1 MKSKKT
7 ILVIVL
13 LALCLAAT
21 VACKPVGGGTLSSP
35 TITLEGNVVRWQA
48 VENAT
53 GYSVKVGSDAAVSVT
68 TTSYTVNKTAVGS
81 YKITVTAVSSDEKW
95 KESAPSNEVTYVVED
110 TGAEKT
116 ALAAPVIALNGKTVS
131 WQAVPNAASYDVKV
145 NSAAP
150 VNVTATSYTLTQ
162 TEAGSYDVTVVA
174 KAGASETYKDSAPSN
189 KVTYTV
195 EQSADAVL
203 TEIDVDPVG
212 VPSTVYLDQGI
223 TELDL
228 SQIVVTAYYD
238 NDTEKEIA
246 LTDVTIGEY
255 DLTTVGRK
263 VITVT
268 YSENGVTADP
278 FEIRVEVAERGID
291 DIDEYDTLLL
301 EYSDAGKYTIEG
313 AAIRNMKGENMLQD
327 GQVTL
332 PQGKTLLAVDDKF
345 VVVTVAKF
353 VSDKDSFLAIADDL
367 DGYYVLTKDI
377 DLGGVW
383 HAGPYIG
390 AAPLMADTNLLDYEN
405 GVGQATVGDG
415 AAGKGQLGVAFTG
428 TLDGQGYAIYNAKIS
443 CSEAYNGHLARG
455 NALFGYL
462 GEAGVIQN
470 VTLRS
475 IRVDSG
481 KYNSFL
487 VGYNKGTIKNIC
499 IEADCVMNSQYN
511 GGYLVAGYNDG
522 TVTNVVSYVAQYKGF
537 NSAMGD
543 FAVSNNSLVDE
554 STSVLHGTSSNGYV
568 ADKTDLTA
576 TLGDGW
582 RYFDG
587 FGTVLAN
594 DDYVI
599 ITTDQRELAIGGKLY
614 LNVLFVNGD
623 AIDFAAY
630 GPKSDELTV
639 LWDSTLGVHYV
650 AFKDVSS
657 TTLVAGDKVTINVHS
672 TNWKVSC
679 SIEITVTAAVPT
691 DYEALTETLN
701 VVEGTDIDL
710 TQIDIK
716 VTYSDGTAKTIHPV
730 RVTDFD
736 KNGTVGAA
744 QTVKAFYGEGE
755 DDYVEIAVTLIAKSV
770 ESIAIDTAS
779 PYKNVYNVGDELDL
793 AGLKIAVTYNNGSSE
808 SIAVTSA
815 MLSEYDMSTAGS
827 KQITIT
833 HGGKTCVLNVTV
845 NEVGVEVISISV
857 VGTPAKTT
865 YKLNEEVTLENLA
878 GATVTASNSNGT
890 TTENIP
896 ITLAMI
902 SYEFNAVGAANITV
916 TYEGKTATIAVT
928 VADYATALNVT
939 ANETVL
945 TYSRK
950 SAALDLVANA
960 TYTLT
965 MASGATQP
973 VTTGVTASEYK
984 PGLNTIT
991 YTYTDEYATVT
1002 ATQQYEIWYEV
1013 YNFEGAG
1020 DPNTVDLADWAFM
1033 QSHLDGYFRLVED
1046 LDFSGKNMTPL
1057 GKRPIQGGD
1066 DTTCNVDDP
1075 FADSLAVKAEPFVGK
1090 FDGNG
1095 HVVKWISIVGS
1106 GFDDAGFGLS
1116 IFGYIGATGEVKN
1129 FILKNTTIKS
1139 KNQTGFIATVNE
1151 GLIENVQIDATC
1163 SITANWLTAGVV
1175 VYNKGNGIIR
1185 NVVCYVDVAVK
1196 EDKVSTGALKAVYT
1210 NYATAENC
1218 YAVSDENFLEA
1229 SKALDGVDG
1238 WVYRDGVGPTREPFA
1253 ILTLESSEVAINGQI
1268 NYTIKLGNATLGDFA
1283 IIRPASGPS
1292 NDIYFYDIIKN
1303 DDGSYTLKLSNKAD
1317 QVTQK
1322 ISVGEQV
1329 TLMVSTNG
1337 AGYATAKVT
1346 ITEAKEDL

>member
-21 VACKPVGGGTLSSP
+21 VACKPVGGGTLASP
-35 TITLEGNVVRWQA
+35 TITLEGNVVSWQA

-68 TTSYTVNKTAVGS
+68 TTSYTVSKTAAGS

-110 TGAEKT
+110 GGSEKT
-116 ALAAPVIALNGKTVS
+116 ALTAPVITLSGNTVS
-131 WQAVPNAASYDVKV
+131 WQAVPNAVSYDVKV
-145 NSAAP
+145 GSAAA

-313 AAIRNMKGENMLQD
+313 AAAIRNMKGENMLQD

-353 VSDKDSFLAIADDL
+353 VSDKDSFLAIADDM

-462 GEAGVIQN
+462 GTAGVIQN
-470 VTLRS
+470 VTLRN
-475 IRVDSG
+475 IRIDSG

-499 IEADCVMNSQYN
+499 IEADCVMNSQYS

-630 GPKSDELTV
+630 GSKSDELTV
-639 LWDSTLGVHYV
+639 LWDSTLGTHYV

-657 TTLVAGDKVTINVHS
+657 TTLVAGDKVTINVYS

-710 TQIDIK
+710 TKIDITEK
-716 VTYSDGTAKTIHPV
+716 YTDGTTKTIHPV
-730 RVTDFD
+730 RVADFD
-736 KNGTVGAA
+736 KNGTVGAV

-755 DDYVEIAVTLIAKSV
+755 DDYVEISVMLIAKSV

-779 PYKNVYNVGDELDL
+779 SYKNVYNVGDELDL
-793 AGLKIAVTYNNGSSE
+793 AGLKIAVTYNNGTNE
-808 SIAVTSA
+808 SIAVTSG
-815 MLSEYDMSTAGS
+815 MLSEYDISTAGS

-833 HGGKTCVLNVTV
+833 HGGKTCILNVTV
-845 NEVGVEVISISV
+845 NEVGVEVTSISV
-857 VGTPAKTT
+857 AGTPAKTT

-939 ANETVL
+939 ATETTL
-945 TYSRK
+945 RYNAETT
-950 SAALDLVANA
+950 LDLVANA
-960 TYTLT
+960 TYSLT
-965 MASGATQP
+965 MASGATKA
-973 VTTGVTASEYK
+973 VTSGITASEYK
-984 PGLNTIT
+984 AGLNTIT

-1002 ATQQYEIWYEV
+1002 ATQQYEIWYEINSKDGWEAMKNNFAGYYV
-1013 YNFEGAG
+1013 MTGDIDFYNGYISPIGQAPIKQGADGCAIDFDEADGDLLAAVPFTGKLDGGGYVLKKATINYGDYAAYNENAFCKALFGYVGEGA
-1020 DPNTVDLADWAFM
+1020 
-1033 QSHLDGYFRLVED
+1033 
-1046 LDFSGKNMTPL
+1046 
-1057 GKRPIQGGD
+1057 
-1066 DTTCNVDDP
+1066 
-1075 FADSLAVKAEPFVGK
+1075 
-1090 FDGNG
+1090 
-1095 HVVKWISIVGS
+1095 
-1106 GFDDAGFGLS
+1106 
-1116 IFGYIGATGEVKN
+1116 EVKN
-1129 FILKNTTIKS
+1129 VTLREIKIRAG
-1139 KNQTGFIATVNE
+1139 QYGAFIAGYNK
-1151 GLIENVQIDATC
+1151 GLIENICIESSCTLYSNYGIAGVIAGHSFGTINNVVSYVTVFGKVNDATTDDLVNMAQAEAPRVSDC
-1163 SITANWLTAGVV
+1163 YIGNTTDLTAVENSTFTYDEETKTGWKYFENLGTVYVNSDYVYIRQTAVDLPENGRLYLNLAFVEDKNFIMQEWSDSEFEMLWDGEVGSHYLVV
-1175 VYNKGNGIIR
+1175 KSVGTEKNNIEINIRNGSWKGNH
-1185 NVVCYVDVAVK
+1185 
-1196 EDKVSTGALKAVYT
+1196 
-1210 NYATAENC
+1210 
-1218 YAVSDENFLEA
+1218 
-1229 SKALDGVDG
+1229 
-1238 WVYRDGVGPTREPFA
+1238 A
-1253 ILTLESSEVAINGQI
+1253 IYIN
-1268 NYTIKLGNATLGDFA
+1268 
-1283 IIRPASGPS
+1283 
-1292 NDIYFYDIIKN
+1292 
-1303 DDGSYTLKLSNKAD
+1303 
-1317 QVTQK
+1317 
-1322 ISVGEQV
+1322 
-1329 TLMVSTNG
+1329 
-1337 AGYATAKVT
+1337 